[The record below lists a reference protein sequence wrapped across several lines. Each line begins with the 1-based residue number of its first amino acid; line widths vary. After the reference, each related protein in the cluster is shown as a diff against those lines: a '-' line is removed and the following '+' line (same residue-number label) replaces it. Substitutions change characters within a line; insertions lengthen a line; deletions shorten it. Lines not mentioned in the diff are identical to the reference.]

1 MRPPSASGAPS
12 EAPAR
17 TGIGRRQAL
26 QALGAAGLALG
37 GVRPRAAPAPDVLVL
52 GAGLAGL
59 AAARRL
65 AEAGMRPL
73 VLEARDR
80 PGGRLFT
87 RFDLPDRAELGGV
100 EVGDSYTRVHALARA
115 CGLSIQAHAPGPSP
129 GLTLHVNGHTL
140 DAADWADSP
149 ANTLPGPERNVL
161 PGRLEAHYLARDI
174 PLARAS
180 DWDRPASHPHDRSI
194 TTVLRERGISAEALR
209 LVNVAGN
216 HHHSDAA
223 SALGWWRGALA
234 RRADTGSGRF
244 AEGAGAL
251 ATRLAAPLGDAVRY
265 GNPVTEIAQDGAV
278 VRARL
283 ANGDEHRARDCICT
297 LPLPALRHVRRR
309 LPLSPALR
317 RAIDAAAYT
326 RVTVALFDAAPFWE
340 EDGLPPAMWT
350 DTPLERIFPRH
361 DPATGACI
369 GLKVFVNGAGAAALD
384 RLGETEFEALAH
396 ATLARVRP
404 STAGR
409 VRHLGRHGWGA
420 DPFAGGAYA
429 AWPPGKVAAWR
440 AAARKPAGHVR
451 FAGEHTAA
459 APGMEGAVRSGERA
473 AAAILDALS

>member
-1 MRPPSASGAPS
+1 MRPPSASGAPGK
-12 EAPAR
+12 APAR

-26 QALGAAGLALG
+26 KALGAAGLALG
-37 GVRPRAAPAPDVLVL
+37 GVRPRAAPAADVLVL

-87 RFDLPDRAELGGV
+87 RFDLPDRAELGAV

-140 DAADWADSP
+140 NAADWADSP

-216 HHHSDAA
+216 HDHSDAA

-265 GNPVTEIAQDGAV
+265 GNPVTEIAQDG
-278 VRARL
+278 
-283 ANGDEHRARDCICT
+283 
-297 LPLPALRHVRRR
+297 
-309 LPLSPALR
+309 
-317 RAIDAAAYT
+317 
-326 RVTVALFDAAPFWE
+326 
-340 EDGLPPAMWT
+340 LPPAMWT

-369 GLKVFVNGAGAAALD
+369 GFKAFVNGAGAAALD
-384 RLGETEFEALAH
+384 RLGETEFEALAR

-440 AAARKPAGHVR
+440 AAARKPAGRVR
-451 FAGEHTAA
+451 FAGEHTAD